1 MLGQSFCL
9 HFLPALFV
17 VVGQQRNIVVEVLLD
32 TNYSTVYTT
41 CKIAMPLI
49 LIFVTIDLKGNDHHI
64 FLL

>member
-1 MLGQSFCL
+1 M
-9 HFLPALFV
+9 PALFD
-17 VVGQQRNIVVEVLLD
+17 VVGQQRYIVVEVLLD
-32 TNYSTVYTT
+32 TNYLTVYTT